1 MYPDPLP
8 NNYLYTTYSNC
19 FPPNGLHSPTPSTA
33 TKIDAFATQQT
44 KKESLLFSFAK
55 ARSLFFQKK
64 KADLFHSIIAV
75 PKTERHA
82 FTKDSWHT
90 CSSKR
95 RSVNHLIIIRR
106 RCFIAAAVAPAH
118 AAPTPSRLHIH
129 TVKAT
134 RGHKHTKKTK

>member
-1 MYPDPLP
+1 MHPDPLA
-8 NNYLYTTYSNC
+8 NNYIHTTYYNC
-19 FPPNGLHSPTPSTA
+19 FPLPSCIHPLPA
-33 TKIDAFATQQT
+33 RNQNTKIDAHNKP

-64 KADLFHSIIAV
+64 RPISSTVSSRCQKQKD
-75 PKTERHA
+75 A

-95 RSVNHLIIIRR
+95 RRANHLIIIRR
-106 RCFIAAAVAPAH
+106 RCFIAAAVASAP